1 MIELKD
7 FQKFVSKKLYESYKY
22 SVSAD
27 RLIRDFNFR
36 IEGVDSITFLE
47 LIYACEKEYDVS
59 IPDEDMSELDTVEL
73 LLNYINEKRTN

>member
-7 FQKFVSKKLYESYKY
+7 FQKFVSKKLYKSYKY

-36 IEGVDSITFLE
+36 MEGVDSITFLE
-47 LIYACEKEYDVS
+47 LIYSCEKEYDVS
-59 IPDEDMSELDTVEL
+59 IPDEDTFELDTVEM
-73 LLNYINEKRTN
+73 LLNYINEKRTK